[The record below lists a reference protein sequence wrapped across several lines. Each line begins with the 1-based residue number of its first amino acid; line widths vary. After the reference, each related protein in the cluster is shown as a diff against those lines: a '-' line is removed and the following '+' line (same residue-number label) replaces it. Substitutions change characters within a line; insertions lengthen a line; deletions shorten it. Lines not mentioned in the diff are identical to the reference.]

1 MTDGELKFP
10 HWQAPLQDLILEF
23 DPVKLQEK
31 NQRGRSPALRAP
43 PATRSRKTANRD
55 EKIALPD
62 ALSIVRLMKRDRL
75 DSPNW
80 NSGFFVSLHLYFIA
94 SLLFPISSATFQLPS
109 ACFFHTVV
117 YLPRSTRW
125 FPSLSLL
132 RNS

>member
-23 DPVKLQEK
+23 DPVKSQEK
-31 NQRGRSPALRAP
+31 IRAVEAP
-43 PATRSRKTANRD
+43 LFARLQQLDHGTNNHD
-55 EKIALPD
+55 EKSALQD
-62 ALSIVRLMKRDRL
+62 ALSIVRIMKRDRL
-75 DSPNW
+75 DSPNR

-94 SLLFPISSATFQLPS
+94 SLLFPISNATFQLPS